1 MAGSVIAICM
11 FCILASVPAN
21 VVPWSFRIDKYV
33 HFDFDARVS
42 VYASQG
48 KAVNL
53 IVVHATK
60 GRATFG
66 AKSHCPTFAGFKPSN
81 KVFACQPL
89 DGAGGR

>member
-1 MAGSVIAICM
+1 M
-11 FCILASVPAN
+11 FCVLVSVPAY

-33 HFDFDARVS
+33 HLDFDIRVS

-66 AKSHCPTFAGFKPSN
+66 TKSHCPTSAGFKLGN
-81 KVFACQPL
+81 KVFACQPFY
-89 DGAGGR
+89 GTGGR